1 MVPCLVTIAAYV
13 VDLVFHSHLIVRSIL
28 GPNPRFGSRYY
39 GIGNELE
46 SVLPVVLFIGVAAA
60 LGSRQRSRG
69 AAAVFAISGLV
80 LGVAFGSARLGAD
93 VGGVIT
99 VGAGAAVA
107 TLVMLTERI
116 TWRGVLVVIATPIVA
131 VVALAGLDLATG
143 GNGHF
148 TRTVL
153 HAHGEG
159 AITDIV
165 VRRYELAL
173 NVLGRGLMPF
183 ATVIAVLAL
192 AYGIRFRRRLL
203 APIAGSPAWTA
214 ALCGAIASGVA
225 GSLGNDSG
233 PELLVIATFVMAV
246 ALAYVRGDPRLAT
259 AGPPATRPTHAGEGA
274 G

>member
-1 MVPCLVTIAAYV
+1 MTIAAYV

-46 SVLPVVLFIGVAAA
+46 SVLPVVLFIGIAAA

-116 TWRGVLVVIATPIVA
+116 TWRGVLVVVVTPIVA
-131 VVALAGLDLATG
+131 LVALAGLDLATG

-165 VRRYELAL
+165 VRRYQLAL

-192 AYGIRFRRRLL
+192 AYGIRFRKRLL

-259 AGPPATRPTHAGEGA
+259 AGPPATSPTHAGEGA

>member
-1 MVPCLVTIAAYV
+1 M
-13 VDLVFHSHLIVRSIL
+13 
-28 GPNPRFGSRYY
+28 
-39 GIGNELE
+39 
-46 SVLPVVLFIGVAAA
+46 LPVVLFVGVAAA

-107 TLVMLTERI
+107 TLVMLPERI
-116 TWRGVLVVIATPIVA
+116 TWRGVLVVVVTPIVA

-183 ATVIAVLAL
+183 ATAIAVLAL
-192 AYGIRFRRRLL
+192 AYGIRFRQRLL
-203 APIAGSPAWTA
+203 APIAG
-214 ALCGAIASGVA
+214 VA
-225 GSLGNDSG
+225 GLDGR
-233 PELLVIATFVMAV
+233 A
-246 ALAYVRGDPRLAT
+246 VRGDRVGRRRFAGQRLGARA
-259 AGPPATRPTHAGEGA
+259 AGHRDVRDGGRARLRARRPAPGDRGSAGNPSDTCRG
-274 G
+274 GRRVDS